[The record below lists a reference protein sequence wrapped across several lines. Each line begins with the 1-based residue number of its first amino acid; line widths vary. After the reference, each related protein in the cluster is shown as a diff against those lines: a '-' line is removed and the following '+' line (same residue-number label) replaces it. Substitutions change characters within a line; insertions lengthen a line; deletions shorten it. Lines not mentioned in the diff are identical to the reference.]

1 MYICGYMYIYS
12 DSNQCSTIFS
22 ITESS
27 CADKETQTDPTD
39 FCKIT
44 NGQTVQLRR
53 VNLDKSDDTK
63 QGKENSEDKRSSK
76 DKITG
81 KDKKDERKTSKDK
94 LDERN
99 QMKDIKEEKPL
110 YNNIKPLNNC
120 DITRDKNVIVQ
131 SINEKSET
139 L

>member
-1 MYICGYMYIYS
+1 M
-12 DSNQCSTIFS
+12 
-22 ITESS
+22 
-27 CADKETQTDPTD
+27 
-39 FCKIT
+39 
-44 NGQTVQLRR
+44 QLRR

-110 YNNIKPLNNC
+110 CNHNKPLNNC
-120 DITRDKNVIVQ
+120 DITRDKSVTVQ
-131 SINEKSET
+131 SVNEKSET